1 MHNQFPMTGILF
13 FPHPP
18 RGTST
23 DPIARVIENS
33 SRYINVSR
41 IDPRIPACR
50 LVVRVRREIGRT
62 WFSGRMNAI
71 AVARKNFPIF
81 HQISFNGLEFTGV
94 NFGLHSWRVTGGIC
108 EDATI
113 ISWKN
118 LRKCTANVTSTFTI
132 PFTA

>member
-18 RGTST
+18 RDTST

-41 IDPRIPACR
+41 IDPRIPAR
-50 LVVRVRREIGRT
+50 SSVRVRREIGRT
-62 WFSGRMNAI
+62 WFPDRMNAI

-94 NFGLHSWRVTGGIC
+94 NFSLHSWHVGGGIC
-108 EDATI
+108 EDTTVISRKISRKIYWERNFDIYYTAT
-113 ISWKN
+113 
-118 LRKCTANVTSTFTI
+118 
-132 PFTA
+132 